1 MTWSFNNT
9 TLNLHPMNDTEE
21 QRTLTKQ
28 EEILSEQA
36 AEQAVYDEMVAFEE
50 RFLASMER

>member
-9 TLNLHPMNDTEE
+9 TLNLHPMNNTEE

>member
-1 MTWSFNNT
+1 
-9 TLNLHPMNDTEE
+9 MNDTEE